1 MAQNHDENKTVEG
14 QVVGTTRTI
23 SEELEMAGSQVFER
37 VQEMIRQ
44 GNVRRVVIRSSDGK
58 TLIDTTLTI
67 GALAGGALALIAGPL
82 VTAMAAIG
90 VAVVGRVRVEIVR
103 EVTDAEF
110 EVGDTKARVEIQQDE
125 GQ

>member
-14 QVVGTTRTI
+14 QVVGGTRTI

-44 GNVRRVVIRSSDGK
+44 GNVRRVVIRSADGK

-103 EVTDAEF
+103 EVSEAEF
-110 EVGDTKARVEIQQDE
+110 EIGEAKARVEIQQDE
-125 GQ
+125 N